1 MKFFENL
8 LWFIIKFIWNILWLP
23 FGLIGAVLWAAF
35 GLVFCVTIILI
46 PFGIQC
52 FKNAWFTLTPFGKE
66 IFTSFG
72 EYPIINILWLFP
84 LGLIVAFINFLIGSL
99 LYATI
104 ILIPLGHQCFKLG
117 VLALA
122 PYGADF
128 DRYK

>member
-8 LWFIIKFIWNILWLP
+8 LWFIYKFIWNILWLP

-35 GLVFCVTIILI
+35 GLVFCATIILI

-52 FKNAWFTLTPFGKE
+52 FKNAWFALTPFGKE
-66 IFTSFG
+66 LDCAFD
-72 EYPIINILWLFP
+72 EYPIINICWLVP
-84 LGLIVAFINFLIGSL
+84 VGLIVALINFLLGCL

-122 PYGADF
+122 PYGAEF
-128 DRYK
+128 ESYK